1 MPQITSN
8 RRRSAAAVA
17 PPLLLASLAL
27 AACGGSSK
35 SSSSSTNASAS
46 AATTSTSPNAAGPR
60 GGRFTAIRTCLQK
73 DGITLPQRTP
83 GRRPPGGAGGFLGG
97 GIGAQLP
104 KGMTRPQ
111 YEAALKKCGIA
122 IFGRGSRAFNSPAR
136 IQALT
141 KFAACMR
148 TNGVS
153 LPAPNASGKGPIFNT
168 KGIDTASAQFRAAQ
182 TKCSGEL
189 RGAFGGA
196 RPGAAP
202 PAGPGGGAPS
212 GAGPPGTSG

>member
-17 PPLLLASLAL
+17 PLLLLASLAL

-46 AATTSTSPNAAGPR
+46 AATTSTGPNAAGPR
-60 GGRFTAIRTCLQK
+60 GGRFTAIRACLQK

-83 GRRPPGGAGGFLGG
+83 GQRPPAGAGGLLGG

-104 KGMTRPQ
+104 KGMTRAQ
-111 YEAALKKCGIA
+111 YEADLKKCGIT
-122 IFGRGSRAFNSPAR
+122 IFGPRGRAFNPAR

-148 TNGVS
+148 TNGVN
-153 LPAPNASGKGPIFNT
+153 LPAPNASGKGPVFNA
-168 KGIDTASAQFRAAQ
+168 KGINRTSAQFRTAEA
-182 TKCSGEL
+182 KCSGEL

-202 PAGPGGGAPS
+202 PGGAGAGAPS
-212 GAGPPGTSG
+212 GAGPPGA